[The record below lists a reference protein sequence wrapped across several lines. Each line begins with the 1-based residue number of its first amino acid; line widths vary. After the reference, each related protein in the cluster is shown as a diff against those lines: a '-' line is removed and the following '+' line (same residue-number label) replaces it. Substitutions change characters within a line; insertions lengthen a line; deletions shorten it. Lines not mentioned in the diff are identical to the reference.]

1 MPKVSSQFLVSVPPA
16 RLSRGPSKQVYVKS
30 VSRGLFNTDHTI
42 PYRVLWTDGTIP
54 CATIR
59 IPMILLRR

>member
-1 MPKVSSQFLVSVPPA
+1 MPKVSSQSLVSVPPA

-54 CATIR
+54 
-59 IPMILLRR
+59 